1 VLISK
6 GRFAVAEGCTMLRL
20 PWSTPMKEHKKLN
33 GTTIVGYADVVCIYQ
48 EGNLIYGTYNF
59 TIIEF
64 DCNVY

>member
-1 VLISK
+1 
-6 GRFAVAEGCTMLRL
+6 
-20 PWSTPMKEHKKLN
+20 MKEHKKLN